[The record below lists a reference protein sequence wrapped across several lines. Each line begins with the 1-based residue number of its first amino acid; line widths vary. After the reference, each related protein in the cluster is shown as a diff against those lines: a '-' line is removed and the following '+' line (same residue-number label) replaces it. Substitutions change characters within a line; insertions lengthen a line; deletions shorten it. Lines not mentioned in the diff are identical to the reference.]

1 MQETKSEFIEA
12 KLFTPDDLI
21 KEGGLWLVR
30 IGQNIAKPNY
40 VSGPRALEHYSIH
53 FIMEGKVELNHGLNR
68 FVLSKGDSFCMF
80 PGVIYRYKYVQ
91 SEKPLSMSWISFDG
105 KQSSTLLTRT
115 GFHES
120 APYLKQVIT
129 KELKHTIQNLFMIST
144 EGIKGQLQL
153 QSSLYSIFSQMIFS
167 DKSTIPH
174 DGFSQWVSNSIE
186 YMKAHYTEG
195 ITIQDVAANASL
207 HRAYFSKI
215 FTQQIG
221 IPPKQYLEKLKME
234 KSLELLHLTPYT
246 INEISLTLGYSDPY
260 TFTHAFSRYYGI
272 PPGKW
277 RKVRC
282 GR

>member
-1 MQETKSEFIEA
+1 MQETKSEFIDA
-12 KLFTPDDLI
+12 KLFTPDDFTR
-21 KEGGLWLVR
+21 EGGLWLVR

-53 FIMEGKVELNHGLNR
+53 FIMDGKVELNHGLNR

-80 PGVIYRYKYVQ
+80 PGIIYRYRYVQ
-91 SEKPLSMSWISFDG
+91 SDRPLSMIWISFDG
-105 KQSSTLLTRT
+105 TQSSTLLTRT

-120 APYLKQVIT
+120 APFLRQVIT
-129 KELKHTIQNLFMIST
+129 NELKHTIQNLFMIST
-144 EGIKGQLQL
+144 EGVRGQLQL
-153 QSSLYSIFSQMIFS
+153 QSLLYSIFSHMILS
-167 DKSTIPH
+167 DESAISSE
-174 DGFSQWVSNSIE
+174 GFTQWVSNSIE
-186 YMKAHYTEG
+186 YMKVHYTEG
-195 ITIQDVAANASL
+195 ITVQDVAANASL

-221 IPPKQYLEKLKME
+221 ISPKQYLEKLKME
-234 KSLELLHLTPYT
+234 KSLELLRSTRYT

-260 TFTHAFSRYYGI
+260 TFTHAFSRYHGI

-277 RKVRC
+277 RAVRS